1 MIRNILLTIGI
12 VLAAHMLVFSQAT
25 GALKGKVID
34 KETKEPIPFANIV
47 LELDGNM
54 IGGATS
60 DFDGNYMIKPI
71 TPGRYDLKA
80 TFVGYKPFMYKG
92 VIIGSNKIVFQ
103 DVSLTSSATNLDVY
117 EVVDYKV
124 PLISKDETSS
134 GATVTSEEI
143 AKMPQRSANAVATT
157 VGGVFSRD
165 GERGNV
171 RGSRSDATVMYI
183 DGIKV
188 TGSSSLPPSA
198 IEQVSVILSGVP
210 AQYGDATGGVINV
223 TTKGP
228 SRKFGAG
235 FEAETSELLDDYGF
249 SRVGLNIN
257 GPIFSKEDSVTNRKN
272 SIVGFFIAGDVT
284 YRGVDYVTANGIY
297 KVKDDVLQDLL
308 SNPLRPA
315 GLGGGGTYP
324 NAAFLSKDTDMELVK
339 KIPNNSD
346 LSANFSSK
354 FDIKASKTI
363 NLTLGGS
370 FNYDK
375 GNPYNFTSG
384 LMNWDNFGQNT
395 NYTWRV
401 FGRFTQR
408 FPTNP
413 ENNSFVKNIYY
424 SIQADFT
431 KFYSQ
436 NENKD
441 HGDDLFKIGYLGK
454 FETFTERSYELGDV
468 TIDGQRY
475 EDVYVHN
482 GYRDTL
488 FTFNPSDLNQGMANY
503 TSSYYDLYPD
513 PAGHWNNA
521 TDVQLGGGKING
533 QTPDAIYSMWSA
545 PGTVYNNYSVIDNQQ
560 LGINA
565 QFSADVGNHAIQIGF
580 QYEQKKNS
588 GYGYGDY
595 RAPSGLWTLMRG
607 ETNFHIL
614 ELDVDNPIAVRED
627 GVFMDT
633 VYYNRKYD
641 ALSQRTF
648 DYNLR
653 QKLGLNPMGTDFINI
668 DSYDFN
674 NNSINYYDENGNL
687 KTAQVDGD
695 LFDIS
700 MFSADELLND
710 GNAYVYYYGY
720 DYTGTKLSGKPT
732 FEDFFSKKD
741 DRGDFVREVGA
752 FEPIYMAGYI
762 QDKFAFNDLIFNVG
776 VRIDRF
782 DANQLVLKDPFL
794 LQPARTVG
802 EVSSIGGQT
811 VSHPGNIG
819 DDYIV
824 YVDKV
829 NNPSKV
835 VGYREGSVWYNAQ
848 GIEISDP
855 NILDVGSGVSPYL
868 QDPNNK
874 NIQKEAFEDYEPQ
887 TNIMPR
893 ISFSFPISDEAL
905 FFAHYDIL
913 SQRPT
918 GNIRMN
924 PVDYL
929 YFDTRTAT
937 ISNPNLKPSKTIDYE
952 LGFKQKLTNS
962 SSLSL
967 SAYYREMRDM
977 IQVFRYNG
985 AYPRDY
991 TSYNNIDFGTTKGMT
1006 ITYDLRR
1013 TNNARLRASY
1023 TLQFADGTGS
1033 STTQAAALIAA
1044 GLPNLRTLTPL
1055 AWDRRHQFN
1064 VVFDYRWGSGK
1075 DYDGPRIKRKDP
1087 EKAPFELLQNTGI
1100 SVTLTGGSGTPYT
1113 RSSNITSAI
1122 TGGTQLLQ
1130 GSYYGSRLPW
1140 QFRMDLKVD
1149 RDIYFNLS
1157 KDEEGGKKGR
1167 EAYLNVYLQVLNVL
1181 NTENIMQVWP
1191 ATGNASDD
1199 GYLAAAEWQR
1209 QINEQLD
1216 PSAYRDMYGI
1226 FVDRPWFYSSP
1237 RVIRLGVIFNF

>member
-12 VLAAHMLVFSQAT
+12 VLAAHMLVYSQAS
-25 GALKGKVID
+25 GSLKGKVID

-71 TPGRYDLKA
+71 TPGKYDLKA
-80 TFVGYKPFMYKG
+80 TFVGYQPFMIKG
-92 VIIGSNKIVFQ
+92 IIIGADKIVFQ
-103 DVSLTSSATNLDVY
+103 DISLNSSATNL
-117 EVVDYKV
+117 EAIEIVDYKV

-134 GATVTSEEI
+134 GATVTSEEV
-143 AKMPQRSANAVATT
+143 AKMPVRSANAVATT
-157 VGGVFSRD
+157 VGGVFSKD

-235 FEAETSELLDDYGF
+235 IEAETSEFLDKYGYN
-249 SRVGLNIN
+249 RLGLNVN
-257 GPIFSKEDSVTNRKN
+257 GPIWTKEDTVTNNKQ
-272 SIVGFFIAGDVT
+272 SVVGFFIAGDAT

-297 KVKDDVLQDLL
+297 KVKDDVLADLI
-308 SNPLRPA
+308 SNPLRPS
-315 GLGGGGTYP
+315 GQGVGTYT
-324 NAAFLSKDTDMELVK
+324 NASFLSKDTDMELVK
-339 KIPNNSD
+339 DLPNNEDFSTN
-346 LSANFSSK
+346 LSAK

-363 NLTLGGS
+363 NLTVGGS
-370 FNYDK
+370 FNYNQ
-375 GNPYNFTSG
+375 GNPYSFTSG
-384 LMNWDNFGQNT
+384 LMNWDNYSKNT

-408 FPTNP
+408 FPNNP
-413 ENNSFVKNIYY
+413 ESNSFIKNIYY
-424 SIQADFT
+424 SIQADYT
-431 KFYSQ
+431 KFYSETESEQ
-436 NENKD
+436 
-441 HGDDLFKIGYLGK
+441 HGDNLFKIGYLGS
-454 FETFTERSYELGDV
+454 FDTYTERSYELGDV
-468 TIDGQRY
+468 TVDGQSY
-475 EDVYVHN
+475 QDVYVHN

-488 FTFNPSDLNQGMANY
+488 FTFNPSDLNEGMANY
-503 TSSYYDLYPD
+503 TSQYYDLYPD
-513 PAGHWNNA
+513 PDFYRNS
-521 TDVQLGGGKING
+521 DIVQLGGGKING
-533 QTPDAIYSMWSA
+533 QRPDAIYSMWSA
-545 PGTVYNNYSVIDNQQ
+545 PGAPYNGYHVVDNEQ
-560 LGINA
+560 LGINVMA
-565 QFSADVGNHAIQIGF
+565 SADVGNHAIQLGF
-580 QYEQKKNS
+580 QYEQKKNA

-595 RAPSGLWTLMRG
+595 NGPSGLWTLMRG
-607 ETNFHIL
+607 ETNFHIK
-614 ELDVDNPIAVRED
+614 ELDVNNPIAVREN

-633 VYYNRKYD
+633 VYYHRKYD
-641 ALSQRTF
+641 GLSQRTF

-653 QKLGLNPMGTDFINI
+653 QKLGLNTQGTDFINI

-674 NNSINYYDENGNL
+674 NNTINYYDQDGNK
-687 KTAQVDGD
+687 KTVSVDGD
-695 LFDIS
+695 LFDVS

-710 GNAYVYYYGY
+710 GLAYVYYYGY
-720 DYTGTKLSGKPT
+720 DYTGQKLSSKPT
-732 FEDFFSKKD
+732 FEDFFTKKD
-741 DRGDFVREVGA
+741 ERGDFIREVGA

-776 VRIDRF
+776 VRFDRF

-794 LQPARTVG
+794 LYPAKTAG
-802 EVSSIGGQT
+802 EVTTLGGQT
-811 VSHPGNIG
+811 VTHPGNIG

-829 NNPSKV
+829 SDPSV
-835 VGYREGSVWYNAQ
+835 VTGYRNGSTWYDVD
-848 GIEISDP
+848 GIEIADP
-855 NILDVGSGVSPYL
+855 NLLDAGSGVSPYL
-868 QDPNNK
+868 QDPSDK
-874 NIQKEAFEDYEPQ
+874 SIQKEVFEDYEPQ
-887 TNIMPR
+887 TTIMPR

-913 SQRPT
+913 AQRP
-918 GNIRMN
+918 GSNLRMN
-924 PVDYL
+924 PVNYL
-929 YFDTRTAT
+929 YFDNRTQT

-952 LGFKQKLTNS
+952 LGFKQKLTNT
-962 SSLSL
+962 SSLSI

-977 IQVFRYNG
+977 IQVFRFNG

-1013 TNNARLRASY
+1013 TNNARIRASY

-1064 VVFDYRWGSGK
+1064 VVFDYRWGEGK
-1075 DYDGPRIKRKDP
+1075 NYDGPRINRKDP
-1087 EKAPFELLQNTGI
+1087 EKAPFELLKNTGA

-1122 TGGTQLLQ
+1122 TGGTQVLQ

-1140 QFRMDLKVD
+1140 QFRVDLKVD

-1157 KDEEGGKKGR
+1157 KDEEGKKGR

-1181 NTENIMQVWP
+1181 NTENIMDVWP
-1191 ATGNASDD
+1191 ATGNANDD

-1216 PSAYRDMYGI
+1216 PASYRDMYSI

-1237 RVIRLGVIFNF
+1237 RVMRLGVIFNF